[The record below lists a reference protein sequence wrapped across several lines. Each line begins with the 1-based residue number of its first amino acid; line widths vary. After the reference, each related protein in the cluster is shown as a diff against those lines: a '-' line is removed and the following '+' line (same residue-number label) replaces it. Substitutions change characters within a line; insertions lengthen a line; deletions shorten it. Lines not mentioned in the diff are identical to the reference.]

1 MAVRPILTL
10 EDPRLRKKSIRVK
23 RVDASIQGLIEDM
36 LETMREGDGQGLAAP
51 QIGVLLRVIV
61 AEYVDEDTEDLHQMI
76 LVNPEIT
83 TREGSWMADEGCLSV
98 PGYWG
103 TVPRAERIAV
113 RAKDRHGKEL
123 RFKSDG
129 RMAHILQHEIDHL
142 DGVLY
147 VDYLKSLDDLQK
159 VESATKRRRRRWRT
173 RDGSDDMVEP
183 AEPNGEVV
191 EPSATQATSG

>member
-10 EDPRLRKKSIRVK
+10 EDPRLRKRSIRVK
-23 RVDASIQGLIEDM
+23 RVDASIQSLIEDM

-51 QIGVLLRVIV
+51 QVGVLLRVIV

-83 TREGSWMADEGCLSV
+83 SKDGSWMADEGCLSV

-103 TVPRAERIAV
+103 TVPRAERVTV
-113 RAKDRHGKEL
+113 RAKDRYGKEL

-147 VDYLKSLDDLQK
+147 IDYLKSLDDLQK

-173 RDGSDDMVEP
+173 RDGSDDMVELT
-183 AEPNGEVV
+183 EPSVEVV
-191 EPSATQATSG
+191 EPSTA

>member
-103 TVPRAERIAV
+103 TVPRAERITV

-183 AEPNGEVV
+183 TEPCDEVV
-191 EPSATQATSG
+191 EPSSA